1 MFLGRKNA
9 NNDRYQN
16 LYLNEHRGV

>member
-1 MFLGRKNA
+1 MFLDNNA